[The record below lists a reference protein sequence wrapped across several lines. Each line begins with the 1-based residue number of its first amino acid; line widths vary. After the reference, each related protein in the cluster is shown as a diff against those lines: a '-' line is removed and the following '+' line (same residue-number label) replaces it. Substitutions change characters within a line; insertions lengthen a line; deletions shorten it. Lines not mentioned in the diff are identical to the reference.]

1 MRRFFLHR
9 SFYCAFGNLARKFI
23 NQSPQLIVNVTND
36 GWFKESAASEQ
47 HMANAI
53 FRCIELRR
61 PMIRCANTG
70 MSCLIDDCG
79 SLYDRH
85 STFSGGE
92 RLIHGTDRSN
102 TFLIA
107 SLPETIKIERSQRIT
122 IYSKVGDLFSIMM
135 GSIALI
141 VCLLNYFQ
149 SFRKINQ
156 KTLPVD

>member
-1 MRRFFLHR
+1 
-9 SFYCAFGNLARKFI
+9 
-23 NQSPQLIVNVTND
+23 
-36 GWFKESAASEQ
+36 
-47 HMANAI
+47 
-53 FRCIELRR
+53 
-61 PMIRCANTG
+61 RCANTG

-85 STFSGGE
+85 STLSGGE

-107 SLPETIKIERSQRIT
+107 SLPETIKIERSPRIT
-122 IYSKVGDLFSIMM
+122 IYSKIGDLFSIIM

-141 VCLLNYFQ
+141 VCLVNYFQ